1 MNCDHTDYE
10 DNCLSCVGKEL
21 NEKIFSEIHAYQG
34 DDKSEDWFDA
44 TLDRLFSE
52 VSDDFLNRM
61 GDKEAEGLV
70 ALYGIHK
77 ALKLYK
83 EEFGEIPITDVNV
96 CKTLLYVVL
105 ERDYLTMSYE
115 SYGTYCRKYRL
126 DGWDEGSVK
135 ESDESEGESDES
147 EGEEEEE
154 EEKKDHNLVIH
165 QKNQDDLFYWG
176 ATNGSLTVWRVPSD
190 LTGDFDAYKFGN
202 KHCLGEEWG
211 GVSWWGGRFEIA
223 VRTITKEMMEEE
235 DFE

>member
-44 TLDRLFSE
+44 TNDRLYHE
-52 VSDDFLNRM
+52 VVDDFLNRM
-61 GDKEAEGLV
+61 SDTEAEGLV

-77 ALKLYK
+77 AIKLHK
-83 EEFGEIPITDVNV
+83 EEFGEIPITDANV
-96 CKTLLYVVL
+96 CKTLLYVIL

-126 DGWDEGSVK
+126 DGWDEGSVE
-135 ESDESEGESDES
+135 ESDEG

-154 EEKKDHNLVIH
+154 EEEDKNLVIH
-165 QKNQDDLFYWG
+165 PKNEDDVFYWG
-176 ATNGSLTVWRVPSD
+176 ATDGYITIWRVPSD
-190 LTGDFDAYKFGN
+190 LTGDFDTDKFGN

-211 GVSWWGGRFEIA
+211 GLSWCGGRFEIT
-223 VRTITKEMMEEE
+223 VRTITKKMMEEE